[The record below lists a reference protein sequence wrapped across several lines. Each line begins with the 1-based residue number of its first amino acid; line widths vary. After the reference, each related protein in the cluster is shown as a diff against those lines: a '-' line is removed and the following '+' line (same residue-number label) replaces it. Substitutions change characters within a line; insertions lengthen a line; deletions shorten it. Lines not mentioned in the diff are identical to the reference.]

1 MSRTHGLS
9 RVPGY
14 SSWNT
19 MLYRCTSPKSPN
31 FAYYGGRGITVCER
45 WRNSFKAFLDDMG
58 QRPPGTTL
66 ERIDNNGNY
75 EPGNCKWATRSEQQ
89 RNSRNARLSQAQI
102 DWIKSGPAMSLR
114 QVARTLG
121 VSLPTVLKWRDA

>member
-1 MSRTHGLS
+1 MI
-9 RVPGY
+9 
-14 SSWNT
+14 
-19 MLYRCTSPKSPN
+19 YRCTSPKSPN
-31 FAYYGGRGITVCER
+31 FAYYGARGITVCER
-45 WRNSFKAFLDDMG
+45 WRSSFEAFLEDMG
-58 QRPPGTTL
+58 ERPSGTSL
-66 ERIDNNGNY
+66 ERIDNDGNY